1 MYSRQIG
8 NIYTGALYLGFL
20 SLLEQSTQLAA
31 GDRIGLFS
39 YGSGAISEFFTGI
52 LQPGFEK
59 QLAGADHKAML
70 AARRQ
75 LTMAEYEN
83 QFQAELPEDGSEY
96 EIDLAMDNASIIL
109 KGVKEH
115 ERNYQVRD

>member
-1 MYSRQIG
+1 MNSSPVFC
-8 NIYTGALYLGFL
+8 NPDLK
-20 SLLEQSTQLAA
+20 
-31 GDRIGLFS
+31 
-39 YGSGAISEFFTGI
+39 
-52 LQPGFEK
+52 K

-96 EIDLAMDNASIIL
+96 EIDLAMDNAPIIL